1 MFTSL
6 KCDTS
11 LKCEVDNLEELCA
24 LCVLSAAVVLKCEVD
39 SKNIVLSAVF
49 CVAAAL
55 AAFPGAAGAAAGAAL
70 L

>member
-1 MFTSL
+1 M
-6 KCDTS
+6 
-11 LKCEVDNLEELCA
+11 CEVDNLEELCA

-55 AAFPGAAGAAAGAAL
+55 AALEGAGAAGAGAAL